1 MRSQALF
8 LLAAACAAQDLPEIA
23 GVAVTPHVTTDET
36 RYRGR
41 SVPDGAW
48 VQIVLRN
55 PADRPLPAP
64 TMVNGR
70 EPMQWVLGGEWSW
83 MDAPRGVPAGGFAVL
98 SFNGITPRW
107 RPGAEIV
114 LENHRRP
121 WRASVR
127 LEVPEVSLSKVAF
140 FPKRGQVAIHF
151 RNRSKAAVQLETVT
165 LHTGAGFTRAIGL
178 TRGLNAPAEAGGRG
192 AGLWSA
198 PELPSGYA
206 LVEATFSNQMKAWSL
221 LRIKDDSFDIG
232 AGWLDTRAP
241 NGENPLQLPLFR
253 SLLRRLHINLTHS
266 QHDPAPDGRPFRRM
280 STFADI
286 KKFSAAG
293 EAASIH
299 CADVVGEPQHS
310 GLSPWEVWRRLKPY
324 ESGTFPTCLTL
335 SEDLGFGFYA
345 GLSDWPH
352 FDAYRVNAPHAD
364 DWAGYERFGGLA
376 WGAPLESIGGMTR
389 VLREVSVPRP
399 VAAWSQS
406 AHYNWRSGM
415 GGRKRL
421 DPTPGEMAMQAW
433 QAVANGAQSLYW
445 YSLESYSALRSP
457 DLLIPAME
465 IGRKLRVLN
474 ELLET
479 GDATWHA
486 RQNGFDLNVVA
497 APEAAVLF
505 AMDLEYRADAD
516 TKTFRWAGPRAMDA
530 EFALPEWLRGEGV
543 EVVQLRPSSI
553 EKAQFQMTA
562 GGVRLRGEA
571 DSVSIYILFRK
582 NELRGILQ
590 QKLEWLIRS
599 ESGEGFDPANPEHLR
614 RLSEQ
619 LGYPL
624 Y

>member
-1 MRSQALF
+1 MRIQVLF
-8 LLAAACAAQDLPEIA
+8 LLAAACAAQDSLEIA

-41 SVPDGAW
+41 SVPEGAW

-127 LEVPEVSLSKVAF
+127 VEEQDVSLSKVAF
-140 FPKRGQVAIHF
+140 FPKRGQVAVHF
-151 RNRSKAAVQLETVT
+151 RNRGRSAVQLEAVT

-178 TRGLNAPAEAGGRG
+178 ARGVSAAAEAGGRG
-192 AGLWSA
+192 AGLWNAS
-198 PELPSGYA
+198 ELPSGYA

-241 NGENPLQLPLFR
+241 NGQNPLQVPLFR

-266 QHDPAPDGRPFRRM
+266 QQDPAPDGQPFRRM

-286 KKFSAAG
+286 KKFSAPG
-293 EAASIH
+293 EAESIH

-310 GLSPWEVWRRLKPY
+310 GLTPWEVWRRLKPY
-324 ESGTFPTCLTL
+324 EAGAFPTCLTL

-376 WGAPLESIGGMTR
+376 WGAPLESVGAMTR
-389 VLREVSVPRP
+389 VLRKVSRPRP
-399 VAAWSQS
+399 VAAWSQG
-406 AHYNWRSGM
+406 AHYNWRSAM
-415 GGRKRL
+415 GGRRRL
-421 DPTPGEMAMQAW
+421 DPTPGELAMQAW

-445 YSLESYSALRSP
+445 YSLESFSVLRSP
-457 DLLIPAME
+457 DLLLPIME
-465 IGRKLRVLN
+465 IGRQVRVLD
-474 ELLET
+474 EVLET

-486 RQNGFDLNVVA
+486 RRDGFDLNVVA

-505 AMDLEYRADAD
+505 AMDLGYRADAD
-516 TKTFRWAGPRAMDA
+516 SKTFQWAGPRLLDA
-530 EFALPEWLRGEGV
+530 EFILPGWLRGEGA
-543 EVVQLRPSSI
+543 EVVQLRPGSL
-553 EKAQFQMTA
+553 EKAQFQVTA
-562 GGVRLRGEA
+562 GGVRLRGEV
-571 DSVSIYILFRK
+571 DSVSIYILFKK
-582 NELRGILQ
+582 NEVGRILQ
-590 QKLEWLIRS
+590 QQLQSLIRT
-599 ESGEGFDPANPEHLR
+599 ESDEKFDPANPEHLR
-614 RLSEQ
+614 QLSEQ
-619 LGYPL
+619 LGYQR
-624 Y
+624 

>member
-127 LEVPEVSLSKVAF
+127 LEEQEVSLSKVAF
-140 FPKRGQVAIHF
+140 FPKRGQVAVHF

-165 LHTGAGFTRAIGL
+165 LHTGTGFTRAIGL

-376 WGAPLESIGGMTR
+376 WGAPLESIGAMTR

-445 YSLESYSALRSP
+445 YSMESYSALRSP

-590 QKLEWLIRS
+590 QKLESLIRS